1 MDTLGPLE
9 EQTVDGAPIDPEVA
23 ESMKDRVLPRII
35 AGVSQDRESRPG
47 SVEQTVI
54 LQRRYLDA
62 MRDALS
68 AERSIGAFS
77 TETYR
82 QVESLLDVLEQ
93 RFGSS

>member
-1 MDTLGPLE
+1 M
-9 EQTVDGAPIDPEVA
+9 
-23 ESMKDRVLPRII
+23 
-35 AGVSQDRESRPG
+35 
-47 SVEQTVI
+47 I

-68 AERSIGAFS
+68 TERSIGAYS